1 MDRLFDLTGKAAIVT
16 GGNGGLGLAMALGLA
31 GAGADIAV
39 AARNDEKTAE
49 ALPQIEALG
58 VKAVGITAGRDP
70 RVRHTNDGRGNPRCF
85 RPGGYTGKQCGHS
98 SPESPRRHQRRGV
111 GLGIGRQP
119 PWRISGR

>member
-39 AARNDEKTAE
+39 AARNDEKIAE

-58 VKAVGITAGRDP
+58 TRAVGITAD
-70 RVRHTNDGRGNPRCF
+70 VT
-85 RPGGYTGKQCGHS
+85 Q
-98 SPESPRRHQRRGV
+98 ESDIRTMVAEPTTLSAG
-111 GLGIGRQP
+111 
-119 PWRISGR
+119 WTYW